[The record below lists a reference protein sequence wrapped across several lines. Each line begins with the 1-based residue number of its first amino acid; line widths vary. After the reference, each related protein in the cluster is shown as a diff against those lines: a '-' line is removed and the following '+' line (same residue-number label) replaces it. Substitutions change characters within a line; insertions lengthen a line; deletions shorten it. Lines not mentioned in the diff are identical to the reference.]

1 MLVACPNGGF
11 VQQIFS
17 AHNMQHAQVIEKNIE
32 YLPVIYLTESMKEL
46 YQKGKKL
53 SDADHPSILISGE
66 HGTGKELLAKSI
78 HYNLS
83 PNAQFL
89 TVNCVNLSFKHVEEK
104 IDRCF
109 AMLAE
114 TDGTSAE
121 ACARKRPTLF
131 LRDIGKLENT
141 VQKSLA
147 ALLRERIAD
156 ASKTATPGTKKVRL
170 IFSSSLQP
178 DKAQEGIDRTI
189 LKTFNP
195 LLLNILPLR
204 DRTEDIH
211 PLALFFIDKYSK
223 EYGKEIGGIHSA
235 ALQIL
240 ENYPWTGNVSEL
252 RDVIENAVILAQTP
266 LITKEDIRF
275 NISKKSIA
283 LESFLTRE
291 DFFTLE
297 ELERIYIQTVFR
309 RLKNNKSKAAKVL
322 GISRN
327 TLQKKIDQ
335 FAAEHAKVQK
345 KTKKKNGNQR
355 LLF

>member
-1 MLVACPNGGF
+1 
-11 VQQIFS
+11 
-17 AHNMQHAQVIEKNIE
+17 MQHAHVIEKNIE
-32 YLPVIYLTESMKEL
+32 YLPVIYLTETMKQL
-46 YQKGKKL
+46 YQQGKKL

-78 HYNLS
+78 HYNLA
-83 PNAQFL
+83 PTAQFL
-89 TVNCVNLSFKHVEEK
+89 TVNCVNLPFKNVEEK

-109 AMLAE
+109 TMLVE
-114 TDGTSAE
+114 SDGASPDAG
-121 ACARKRPTLF
+121 ARKRPTLF
-131 LRDIGKLENT
+131 LRDIGKLENAM
-141 VQKSLA
+141 QKNL
-147 ALLRERIAD
+147 ALLLRDRLSD
-156 ASKTATPGTKKVRL
+156 SSKTAASPVKKVRI
-170 IFSSSLQP
+170 IFSSSHQP
-178 DKAQEGIDRTI
+178 DTTHDPVDKTI

-195 LLLNILPLR
+195 LLLSILPLR
-204 DRTEDIH
+204 DRKEDIH
-211 PLALFFIDKYSK
+211 PLALFFIDKYGK

-235 ALQIL
+235 ALQLL
-240 ENYPWTGNVSEL
+240 ESYPWTGNVSEL

-266 LITKEDIRF
+266 LITREDIRF

-335 FAAEHAKVQK
+335 FAAEHARAQK
-345 KTKKKNGNQR
+345 KTRKKTPNQR